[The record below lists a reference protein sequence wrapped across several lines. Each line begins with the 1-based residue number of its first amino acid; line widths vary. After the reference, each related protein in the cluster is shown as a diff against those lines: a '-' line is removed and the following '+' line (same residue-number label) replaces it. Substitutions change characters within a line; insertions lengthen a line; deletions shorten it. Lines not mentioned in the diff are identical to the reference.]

1 METPQHTEI
10 FAIGELA
17 DLDLL
22 ARHII
27 ETGRK
32 IILLQGELGVGKT
45 ALVKAVCRALGS
57 SDEVTSPTFTLVNEY
72 RDQDDLPIFHIDL
85 YRLETLEDALQIGIE
100 DYLNS
105 GTWCFIEWPELILDL
120 PDPDDALNI
129 FIETNPDESRR
140 MSILK

>member
-32 IILLQGELGVGKT
+32 IILLQGELGAGKT

-120 PDPDDALNI
+120 PDPDDVLKI